1 MALHSHRVFAAAA
14 ILLLVAAGAPALAQ
28 DWTGKGRLQGI
39 VTDQAGKPVAGAKV
53 TLGRGQE
60 GTGGGPAP
68 LTTAQNGSWS
78 VLGLAGGMWR
88 VTIEMPGYLTSV
100 GTVNVGESGP
110 TAPIKVSLKPATQQQ
125 QQPAGGAPEGG
136 APAGNDIRATLQ
148 KGDDYLKA
156 KQYAEARAEYERALP
171 QLQPVNQAVVL
182 RGIAATYFE
191 EKNLE
196 QAIATLKKALELKPD
211 DTAVMQLLVNWL
223 VAANRE
229 EEAKPYIARLPQGTT
244 VDPNSLLNLGI
255 KAYNDKKLDEAAGYF
270 DRVVREHPE
279 LPDGYYY
286 RGLVE
291 LAQSKTD
298 AAKADFQKLL
308 EIAPNHAK
316 AAEVQEYLKSM
327 S

>member
-1 MALHSHRVFAAAA
+1 MALHPHRVFAAAMV
-14 ILLLVAAGAPALAQ
+14 LLLVAAGAPALAQ
-28 DWTGKGRLQGI
+28 DWKGKGRLQGI

-60 GTGGGPAP
+60 GTGGGPSP
-68 LTTAQNGSWS
+68 LTTSQNGAWS

-88 VTIEMPGYLTSV
+88 VTIEMPGYVTSV

-110 TAPIKVSLKPATQQQ
+110 TAPIKVTLKPASQQQQ
-125 QQPAGGAPEGG
+125 QQPAAGGS
-136 APAGNDIRATLQ
+136 AGDEVRGWLQ

-182 RGIAATYFE
+182 RGIAATYYE

-211 DTAVMQLLVNWL
+211 DTAVTQLLVNWL

-255 KAYNDKKLDEAAGYF
+255 KAYNDKKLDEAVGYF
-270 DRVVREHPE
+270 DRVVREHPD

-308 EIAPNHAK
+308 EIAPDHAK
-316 AAEVQEYLKSM
+316 AAEVKEYLKGLS
-327 S
+327 